1 MLMVYDIDSDAGCG
15 KYYILL
21 LCEFSRL
28 ALFFSKR
35 FVYKRAV
42 FHVGTMEYRTQCRR
56 NNQNYICK
64 EYDIF
69 GSLCPVITKCNV
81 YGNKHIF
88 ELPEGHSIMI
98 EFETMNKIIYTPFV
112 DISSVH
118 VDDNFQMIPMVPVSN
133 IRGVGHFVPL
143 QMNGKFNAIAFSVNN
158 YKPICFVIRPP
169 QVPAPV
175 ETMSS
180 ALSMYPGAAGKA
192 IASYVPSR
200 MNSDTSNSTHEHM
213 AHYHK
218 QLVNDIRGRVYDYYV
233 TQGKLSDTECEDIL
247 RLIR

>member
-1 MLMVYDIDSDAGCG
+1 MISILTRVAENTTFCLFVNFRDSH
-15 KYYILL
+15 YFLVNV
-21 LCEFSRL
+21 
-28 ALFFSKR
+28 

-42 FHVGTMEYRTQCRR
+42 FHVGTMEYTTKCRR

-69 GSLCPVITKCNV
+69 GSLCPVITECNV

-88 ELPEGHSIMI
+88 ELPEGHSILI

-118 VDDNFQMIPMVPVSN
+118 VDDNFQMIPMVPVSK
-133 IRGVGHFVPL
+133 IRGVGHFVEL
-143 QMNGKFNAIAFSVNN
+143 QINGKFNGIAFSVNN
-158 YKPICFVIRPP
+158 EKPIVFMIRPP

-175 ETMSS
+175 ESMSS

-192 IASYVPSR
+192 VASYVPPR
-200 MNSDTSNSTHEHM
+200 MNSDTSTITHEHM
-213 AHYHK
+213 ANYHK
-218 QLVNDIRGRVYDYYV
+218 ELVNDIRGRVYDYYV
-233 TQGKLSDTECEDIL
+233 AQGKLSDIQCQDIL
-247 RLIR
+247 RLIH